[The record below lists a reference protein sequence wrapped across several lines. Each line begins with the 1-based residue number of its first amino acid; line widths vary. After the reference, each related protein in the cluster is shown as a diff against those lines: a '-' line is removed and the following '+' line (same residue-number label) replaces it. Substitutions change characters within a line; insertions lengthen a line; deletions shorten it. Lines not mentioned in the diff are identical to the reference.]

1 MPDQRLTTLEK
12 NYSLMD
18 QKLDQISADIKELKV
33 CAITEDKMEIANRH
47 LVEEVFEKA
56 ERKYAHKT
64 RVELIEKVVFGAVG
78 AGLLYLI
85 NNLLEII

>member
-18 QKLDQISADIKELKV
+18 QKLDQISADIKDLKENTISRHEMEL
-33 CAITEDKMEIANRH
+33 ANRK
-47 LVEEVFEKA
+47 LVEEIFCKA
-56 ERKYAHKT
+56 DGMFAS
-64 RVELIEKVVFGAVG
+64 KVTEMIVYGGAG